1 MSETT
6 TGLMGEYVAA
16 AAILQFGGGTLSV
29 SMAQQNK
36 VDLVF
41 WDEQNEFYRVQVKT
55 ANLEKKRLNRSPV
68 YQFQLGTG
76 GKTKHLPSEEDYDLL
91 CLVGAKHRRT
101 VWLPPSS
108 VRQYTKRVQAKLF
121 DEAEAE
127 RASFFKALEIVRE
140 MRR

>member
-1 MSETT
+1 
-6 TGLMGEYVAA
+6 MGEYVAA

-68 YQFQLGTG
+68 YHFQLGSG
-76 GKTKHLPSEEDYDLL
+76 CKAKHLPSEEDYDLL

-101 VWLPPSS
+101 VWMPIWS
-108 VRQYTKRVQAKLF
+108 VRQYTKRVSPKLF

-127 RASFFKALEIVRE
+127 RASFFKAIEIVRE